1 MKAAV
6 IYGPK
11 DIRVEDVPLPSLEA
25 DEVLVKVKVCGVCP
39 FDMRA
44 YTGVKKISK
53 PTVLGHEISGVV
65 EDLGS
70 GVNDVRIGDR
80 VALDLA
86 IRCGKCRYCRAG
98 KGNLCTNLGP
108 LPGAFAEYTKA
119 PVSNV
124 FKIPEGLSFE
134 EASFTEPLSSS
145 LNGLERGQVRLG
157 DNVVIIGAGQ
167 IGLMLVQL
175 ARLSGAQVFVSDVVE
190 DRRKLAMEL
199 GANVAID
206 PSKEDPVERVK
217 DLTDN
222 FGADVVIIAV
232 GNTKAI
238 EDGIRMTGKAGRI
251 VLFGAVWPQTVIQT
265 DPNHIHYDEIVIT
278 GAEMR
283 TLDQFS
289 RSLDLLARGKIN
301 VKILITNRFPLERI
315 KDAFETALRGEG
327 TKNLI
332 EFDL

>member
-11 DIRVEDVPLPSLEA
+11 DIRIEEATLPTIKD

-44 YTGVKKISK
+44 YTGIKKLSK
-53 PTVLGHEISGVV
+53 PTILGHEVSGII
-65 EDLGS
+65 EEIGR
-70 GVNDVRIGDR
+70 GVSEFKKGDR
-80 VALDLA
+80 VVLDLA

-98 KGNLCTNLGP
+98 KGNLCENLGP

-124 FKIPEGLSFE
+124 FRISEDLSFE
-134 EASFTEPLSSS
+134 EASFTEPLASS
-145 LNGLERGQVRLG
+145 LNGIERGQIRLG

-167 IGLMLVQL
+167 IGLMLIQL
-175 ARLSGAQVFVSDVVE
+175 AKLSGAQVIVSDMLE
-190 DRRKLAMEL
+190 NRRKKASEL
-199 GANVAID
+199 GADVVID
-206 PSKEDPVERVK
+206 PSKEDVAQKVRSI
-217 DLTDN
+217 TNN
-222 FGADVVIIAV
+222 FGADAVIIAV

-238 EDGIRMTGKAGRI
+238 EEGIKMTGKAGRV
-251 VLFGAVWPQTVIQT
+251 VLFGAVWPQTTIQT

-283 TLDQFS
+283 TLDQFA
-289 RSLDLLARGKIN
+289 RSLDLLAKKKVH
-301 VKILITNRFPLERI
+301 VKQLITHRYPLEKI
-315 KDAFETALRGEG
+315 KEAFETALSGEG
-327 TKNLI
+327 IKNLI
-332 EFDL
+332 ELE